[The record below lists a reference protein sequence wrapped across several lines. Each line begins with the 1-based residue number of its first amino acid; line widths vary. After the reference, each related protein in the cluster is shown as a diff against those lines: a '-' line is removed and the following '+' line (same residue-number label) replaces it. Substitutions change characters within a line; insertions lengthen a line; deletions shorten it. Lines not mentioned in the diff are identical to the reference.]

1 MPFPAGPSGVLL
13 VDKPVGPTSFDVVR
27 AVRRALRVKSAGHT
41 GTLDPNASGLLPLCL
56 GDATRIASFITE
68 GTKVYDGVVRFGVE
82 TATLDAEGTVTAT
95 RDASHLDRQVIE
107 GAVAQLIGRQTQIT
121 PMYSARKVD
130 GKRLYE
136 LAREG
141 QEVERPEHEITV
153 ERAELLDWAPPDATV
168 RIRCSKGTYIR
179 SLAALL
185 GERLETGAHLKAL
198 RRHASGA
205 LNVSDALPLDTILR
219 LSESDPAALA
229 ARILTVEQ
237 ALVELPALRL
247 DQRTA
252 ISVAFGNP
260 VPPGM
265 FAVLPVGAKVRLL
278 DPEGWVVAV
287 GEAAVGGGFRLARV
301 LRARTGPG
309 GGGH

>member
-1 MPFPAGPSGVLL
+1 
-13 VDKPVGPTSFDVVR
+13 
-27 AVRRALRVKSAGHT
+27 VRRALRVKSAGHT